1 MMNSNLLI
9 GLFCGGLAALVFA
22 VTRDLSRLGGV
33 YVNFT
38 LVAMA
43 VLSVIMV
50 IKGLAKGEKLT
61 LFDSKVERKNIL
73 IGVAILMVYL
83 GLLPVAGFL
92 PSSYLFYFAFNLYLS
107 DDGFKARNIIQ
118 SVVLSGIV
126 VTLFYLIF
134 HHFLEV
140 PLPTSMWSE

>member
-1 MMNSNLLI
+1 MNVNLLI

-38 LVAMA
+38 LAAMA
-43 VLSVIMV
+43 VLSVIMAV
-50 IKGLAKGEKLT
+50 KGLAKSEKLS

-73 IGVAILMVYL
+73 AGVAILMVYL

-107 DDGFKARNIIQ
+107 DDGFKTRNIIQ

-126 VTLFYLIF
+126 VTLFYLVF

-140 PLPTSMWSE
+140 PLPTSIWSD